1 MGSIPTCI
9 PSKAKAEEPNRSA
22 PTRCGMP
29 AAARSDSAWIYGPK
43 TSRLVLGPLRFAS
56 PTGAELVVFQQS
68 QRPQN
73 GVDSLNEGGL
83 TDAVQ
88 EAGAVELL
96 LVRHGESEGNVA
108 ATEARLAGAE
118 IIEVPARDA
127 DVYLSGTGQEQAKA
141 LGTALARVDED
152 FRPDTVVSS
161 PYTRAKQT
169 AEIAVQTAKWPLA
182 VRTDERLRDREL
194 GILDRLTSLG
204 VEKRFPE
211 EAERR
216 RWLGKL
222 YYRPPG
228 GESWAD
234 VALRLRSV
242 LEELNRLGSG
252 RRVMLV
258 CHDAVIMLF
267 RYILEGMSE
276 EELLDLA
283 ASTSI
288 LNASSTRY
296 VRPSGSGPWTLESF
310 NVADHLIEQGV
321 TVTEHAG
328 DANVHPR

>member
-1 MGSIPTCI
+1 M
-9 PSKAKAEEPNRSA
+9 KE
-22 PTRCGMP
+22 
-29 AAARSDSAWIYGPK
+29 D
-43 TSRLVLGPLRFAS
+43 
-56 PTGAELVVFQQS
+56 
-68 QRPQN
+68 
-73 GVDSLNEGGL
+73 GL
-83 TDAVQ
+83 TEAVQ

-108 ATEARLAGAE
+108 ATDARLAGAE

-127 DVYLSGTGQEQAKA
+127 DVNLSGTGQEQAKA
-141 LGTALARVDED
+141 LGTALARIAED
-152 FRPDTVVSS
+152 LRPDAVVSS
-161 PYTRAKQT
+161 PYARALQT
-169 AEIAVQTAKWPLA
+169 AEIAVETAGWQVK

-194 GILDRLTSLG
+194 GILDRLTRLG

-216 RWLGKL
+216 EWLGKM

-242 LEELNRLGSG
+242 LDELNSLGTG
-252 RRVMLV
+252 HRVMLV

-267 RYILEGMSE
+267 RYVLEGMNE
-276 EELLDLA
+276 KELLDLA

-288 LNASSTRY
+288 LNASLTRY
-296 VRPSGSGPWTLESF
+296 VRPSGEGPWTLESF
-310 NVADHLIEQGV
+310 NVADHLTEQGV

-328 DANVHPR
+328 DVSVHPK